1 MISWLKGEK
10 IDQWNNGNRAG
21 FVLSCNGVGYEVQ
34 LSKRNLLTLNNYS
47 VLSIWIHQVLRE
59 DGSSLFGFT
68 EKSERDLFRK
78 LIGVSG
84 VGPQLAMSLLDD
96 NPYEQLIAN
105 IQNKEV
111 TKLTRSS
118 GVGKRTAERLILEL
132 QNKLSDFNLTK
143 QISSSSQLAPEA
155 AIDLNEELL
164 TEIKSALRNLDF
176 SDLEILGAVNTVTS
190 DYLGKATSAN
200 ERKLLLRSLNFEK
213 LFKQTLITLNQ

>member
-1 MISWLKGEK
+1 M
-10 IDQWNNGNRAG
+10 
-21 FVLSCNGVGYEVQ
+21 
-34 LSKRNLLTLNNYS
+34 
-47 VLSIWIHQVLRE
+47 LRE